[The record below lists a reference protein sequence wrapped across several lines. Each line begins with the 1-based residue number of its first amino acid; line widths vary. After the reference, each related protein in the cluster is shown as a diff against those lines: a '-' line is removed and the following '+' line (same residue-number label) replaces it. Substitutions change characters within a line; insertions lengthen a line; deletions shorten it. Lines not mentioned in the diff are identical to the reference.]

1 MEWNR
6 KERGRRKDRSLRRET
21 DGSSTG
27 YSINT
32 AKIPLLLFLLLP
44 PPPLLLVVVVV
55 GGERFTIGNH

>member
-6 KERGRRKDRSLRRET
+6 KEERKERGRRRRRKDRSLKRET

-32 AKIPLLLFLLLP
+32 AKILLLLLL
-44 PPPLLLVVVVV
+44 LV

>member
-6 KERGRRKDRSLRRET
+6 KEERKERGRRRRKDRSLRRET

-32 AKIPLLLFLLLP
+32 AKILLLLLL
-44 PPPLLLVVVVV
+44 LV

>member
-1 MEWNR
+1 MEWNRKEER

-32 AKIPLLLFLLLP
+32 AKILLLL
-44 PPPLLLVVVVV
+44 LLLV
-55 GGERFTIGNH
+55 GGEHFTIGNH

>member
-1 MEWNR
+1 MEWNRKEER

-32 AKIPLLLFLLLP
+32 AKILLLLL
-44 PPPLLLVVVVV
+44 LLLVV
-55 GGERFTIGNH
+55 GGEHFTIGNH